1 MSFIMV
7 LAPMMKLYAN
17 INWPVIEKTVNNGQT
32 FKLDCSEHRK
42 GSGDFGPIDFYSVN
56 GIGRSQ
62 TDFKVDIHYYD
73 SGNHC
78 YYNFTALNRGTF
90 EVGIEVWFEDLW
102 YNGQRYSGSNMVYYR
117 IHVLDVVSVEL
128 PSSLDLNVGETS
140 KLDARVTDS
149 DASYSLKWTSSNT
162 NVATVDNNGNVT
174 GLRDGTA
181 TITCTANNGVYGSCR
196 VTVSSIK
203 VTNIILSTENL
214 TLKYGAKKQLS
225 AAIIPTNASNKDVT
239 WSSSNPS
246 IASVSATGLVTGV
259 NNGTSRITCT
269 ANDGSGVKAICNVS
283 VQDSDPLPVGS
294 SFVENSITYKVI
306 GDGTVSISSD
316 KSSKGVVSIPETVR
330 HSGCNYTVKEI
341 GNSAFSSNSSLTSVT
356 IPNCVITIGNLSFNG
371 CSSLTSV
378 TIPNSVSSIGE
389 SAFYGCSSL
398 NSITIPNSVTKIGSS
413 TFYGCRSLISVTIPN
428 SVTSIGVSAFYG
440 CSGLTSVTIPNSV
453 TSIGNSVFYGC
464 SSLTSVTIPN
474 SVTSIGP
481 GAFSGCSKLSLYVD
495 CKTIEESSFK
505 GSSIKKLTVGKNVTK
520 INPSAFEGCK
530 NLTSVTIGNGVTSL
544 WGRVFKDCTSLVS
557 VTIPNSVT
565 YIDIFAFDGC
575 TSLTSV
581 HITDLEAWCKI
592 SFDSNPLSYAHHLFL
607 NGTEIKDLVIPNSV
621 TSIGDRAFSGC
632 SSLTSVTIP
641 NSVTSIGGS
650 AFYGCSSL
658 TSVAIPNSVI
668 SIGSSAFYGCSSLT
682 SVAIPNSVI
691 SIGSSAFD
699 GTSWY
704 NNKHDGMVYAGKVA
718 YRYKGEMPAN
728 TAIKL
733 KDGTLGIAGKT
744 FYGCSGLTSVT
755 IPSSVTSIGS
765 EAFNGCSGL
774 TDLYCYAKEVQTQNS
789 SFEPETIK
797 NVTLHVPVGRVDT
810 YKSKAPWSGFKE
822 IVEIESKVKLNK
834 TKASIEKGKTLTL
847 KATVTPADMFDQTVT
862 WKSSNTAVATV
873 SSSGKVKGVKAG
885 TATITCTS
893 VATGLSSKCKVTI
906 GYVKLDKTETFVK
919 KGKTVTLTPTVYP
932 TTLADQ
938 SVTWSSSDTNIATVS
953 SAGKVKGVKVG
964 TATITCTSVATGL
977 STTCKVTVGL
987 VKLDKS
993 NATIEKGTTLT
1004 LKPTVYPSTLEDKSV
1019 KWTSSDK
1026 TVATVSS
1033 SGKVKGI
1040 KAGTATITCTSVATG
1055 LSATCKVT
1063 VINGTVTLNKT
1074 ETFIEKGKTTTLKAT
1089 LTPTTLEDM
1098 SVTWT
1103 SSDKTVATVSS
1114 SGKVKGVGYGTA
1126 TITCTSVATG
1136 VSATCQVTI
1145 GKVVLNTPEFTLRKT
1160 RTLTLVAT
1168 LYPTTLTDKSVTW
1181 KSSDTK
1187 VATVS
1192 SSGKVKGVGAGTATI
1207 TCTSNAT
1214 GLKGTCTVTVLAASE
1229 SRSIEGDDDDATGI
1243 EELNVEPAEV
1253 HPFDVYDLSGRK
1265 VAHQVTTLEGLPNG
1279 IYIVNGKKMLKK

>member
-378 TIPNSVSSIGE
+378 TIPNSVSSIGA

-530 NLTSVTIGNGVTSL
+530 NLTSVTIGNGITSL

-607 NGTEIKDLVIPNSV
+607 NVTCLSCMLVN
-621 TSIGDRAFSGC
+621 C
-632 SSLTSVTIP
+632 L
-641 NSVTSIGGS
+641 
-650 AFYGCSSL
+650 
-658 TSVAIPNSVI
+658 
-668 SIGSSAFYGCSSLT
+668 
-682 SVAIPNSVI
+682 
-691 SIGSSAFD
+691 
-699 GTSWY
+699 
-704 NNKHDGMVYAGKVA
+704 
-718 YRYKGEMPAN
+718 
-728 TAIKL
+728 
-733 KDGTLGIAGKT
+733 
-744 FYGCSGLTSVT
+744 
-755 IPSSVTSIGS
+755 
-765 EAFNGCSGL
+765 
-774 TDLYCYAKEVQTQNS
+774 
-789 SFEPETIK
+789 
-797 NVTLHVPVGRVDT
+797 
-810 YKSKAPWSGFKE
+810 
-822 IVEIESKVKLNK
+822 
-834 TKASIEKGKTLTL
+834 
-847 KATVTPADMFDQTVT
+847 
-862 WKSSNTAVATV
+862 
-873 SSSGKVKGVKAG
+873 
-885 TATITCTS
+885 
-893 VATGLSSKCKVTI
+893 
-906 GYVKLDKTETFVK
+906 
-919 KGKTVTLTPTVYP
+919 
-932 TTLADQ
+932 
-938 SVTWSSSDTNIATVS
+938 
-953 SAGKVKGVKVG
+953 
-964 TATITCTSVATGL
+964 
-977 STTCKVTVGL
+977 
-987 VKLDKS
+987 
-993 NATIEKGTTLT
+993 
-1004 LKPTVYPSTLEDKSV
+1004 
-1019 KWTSSDK
+1019 
-1026 TVATVSS
+1026 
-1033 SGKVKGI
+1033 
-1040 KAGTATITCTSVATG
+1040 
-1055 LSATCKVT
+1055 
-1063 VINGTVTLNKT
+1063 
-1074 ETFIEKGKTTTLKAT
+1074 
-1089 LTPTTLEDM
+1089 
-1098 SVTWT
+1098 
-1103 SSDKTVATVSS
+1103 
-1114 SGKVKGVGYGTA
+1114 
-1126 TITCTSVATG
+1126 
-1136 VSATCQVTI
+1136 
-1145 GKVVLNTPEFTLRKT
+1145 
-1160 RTLTLVAT
+1160 
-1168 LYPTTLTDKSVTW
+1168 
-1181 KSSDTK
+1181 
-1187 VATVS
+1187 
-1192 SSGKVKGVGAGTATI
+1192 
-1207 TCTSNAT
+1207 
-1214 GLKGTCTVTVLAASE
+1214 
-1229 SRSIEGDDDDATGI
+1229 
-1243 EELNVEPAEV
+1243 
-1253 HPFDVYDLSGRK
+1253 
-1265 VAHQVTTLEGLPNG
+1265 
-1279 IYIVNGKKMLKK
+1279 

>member
-378 TIPNSVSSIGE
+378 TIPNSVSSIGA

-530 NLTSVTIGNGVTSL
+530 NLTSVTIGNGITSL

-658 TSVAIPNSVI
+658 TSVAIPNSVT
-668 SIGSSAFYGCSSLT
+668 SIGGSAFYGCSSLT

-1004 LKPTVYPSTLEDKSV
+1004 LKPTVYPSSLEDKSV
-1019 KWTSSDK
+1019 TWTSSAK
-1026 TVATVSS
+1026 SIATVSS
-1033 SGKVKGI
+1033 SGKVKGVKYGTATITCTSNATGLKATCKVTVGNVSLDRSEAFI
-1040 KAGTATITCTSVATG
+1040 KKGKSLTLTAKVYPTTLTDKSVKWESSNTKIATVSSDGKVTGVKVGTATITCTSVATG
-1055 LSATCKVT
+1055 LSKTCKVT
-1063 VINGTVTLNKT
+1063 IGAVTLDKKVVA
-1074 ETFIEKGKTTTLKAT
+1074 IKKGKTVT
-1089 LTPTTLEDM
+1089 LTPTVYPSSLEDK
-1098 SVTWT
+1098 SVSWK
-1103 SSDKTVATVSS
+1103 SSDETIATVSS
-1114 SGKVKGVGYGTA
+1114 SGKVKGV
-1126 TITCTSVATG
+1126 
-1136 VSATCQVTI
+1136 
-1145 GKVVLNTPEFTLRKT
+1145 R
-1160 RTLTLVAT
+1160 
-1168 LYPTTLTDKSVTW
+1168 
-1181 KSSDTK
+1181 
-1187 VATVS
+1187 
-1192 SSGKVKGVGAGTATI
+1192 AGTATI

-1214 GLKGTCTVTVLAASE
+1214 GLTATCKVTVTVS
-1229 SRSIEGDDDDATGI
+1229 SGTRSIEGDDDEATGI
-1243 EELNVEPAEV
+1243 DELNVEPTEV
-1253 HPFDVYDLSGRK
+1253 QPFDVYDLSGRK

>member
-378 TIPNSVSSIGE
+378 TIPNSVSSIGA

-530 NLTSVTIGNGVTSL
+530 NLTSVTIGNGITSL

-658 TSVAIPNSVI
+658 TSVAIPNSVT
-668 SIGSSAFYGCSSLT
+668 SIGGSAFYGCSSLT

-1004 LKPTVYPSTLEDKSV
+1004 LKPTVYPSSLEDKSV
-1019 KWTSSDK
+1019 TWTSSAK
-1026 TVATVSS
+1026 SIATVSS

-1055 LSATCKVT
+1055 LKATCKVT

-1074 ETFIEKGKTTTLKAT
+1074 EAFIEKGKTTTLKAT

-1229 SRSIEGDDDDATGI
+1229 SRSIEGDDDEATGI
-1243 EELNVEPAEV
+1243 DEV
-1253 HPFDVYDLSGRK
+1253 NIESTEAQPYDVYDLSGRK